1 MKTFGNDIQ
10 TKYMNI
16 KTVFR
21 ALRHQNYR
29 LFFAGQSISLV
40 GTWMQ
45 QMAVSWWVFYKYQDV
60 FLLGVVGFSSQIATF
75 LLAPF
80 AGVIADRHHRHHL
93 LLITQS
99 LAMLQAG
106 ILFVLYVTNTLAAW
120 NVILLSLFLG
130 VVNAFDI
137 PVRQAFTVDMIN
149 DREDLSNAIALNSSM
164 VNAAR
169 LIGPS
174 IGGILI
180 ALFGEGTCFL
190 LNALSYVAVL
200 ISLVL
205 MKLPRWEKSSRH
217 NESVMLQ
224 LREGFAYAANFM
236 PIRTILM
243 LLSVISMVA
252 GGVQALMP
260 FFAKEI
266 FHGDSKTLGYLMSA
280 SGLGAL
286 IGAIFL
292 AGRKNVL
299 GLSRVIARTAA
310 LFGAGVIIFSR
321 TSFLTVGIPV
331 LLFSGFGMMVQ
342 MASSNIILQ
351 TIVEED
357 KRGRVMSF
365 YTMAFMG
372 LSPFGSLFSG
382 VLAARIGADNTL
394 LWGGSLC
401 IIAAIVF
408 ALQLPTIRSF
418 IRPLYI
424 KKGILAE
431 PIH

>member
-1 MKTFGNDIQ
+1 
-10 TKYMNI
+10 MNI

-21 ALRHQNYR
+21 ALRHKNYR
-29 LFFAGQSISLV
+29 LFFSGQSISLI

-45 QMAVSWWVFYKYQDV
+45 QIAVAWLVYRMTNSA
-60 FLLGVVGFSSQIATF
+60 FLLGLVGFSSQIATF
-75 LLAPF
+75 LLAPL
-80 AGVIADRHHRHHL
+80 AGVIADRHHRHRL

-99 LAMLQAG
+99 LAMLQAV
-106 ILFVLYVTNTLAAW
+106 VLYVLYITHSIAVW
-120 NVILLSLFLG
+120 HIILLSFFLG
-130 VVNAFDI
+130 AVNAFDI
-137 PVRQAFTVDMIN
+137 PVRQSFTVDMIN

-190 LNALSYVAVL
+190 VNALSYIAVL
-200 ISLVL
+200 FSLG
-205 MKLPRWEKSSRH
+205 MMELPRWERSSRQK
-217 NESVMLQ
+217 EPVIIQ
-224 LREGFAYAANFM
+224 LKEGFLYTLNFM

-243 LLSVISMVA
+243 LLSVMSLVA

-260 FFAKEI
+260 VFARDI
-266 FHGDSKTLGYLMSA
+266 FHGGARTLGILMAA

-286 IGAIFL
+286 AGAIYL
-292 AGRKNVL
+292 ANRRNVL
-299 GLSRVIARTAA
+299 GLSKIIACSAA
-310 LFGAGVIIFSR
+310 LFGIGVIVFSR
-321 TSFLTVGIPV
+321 TSVLIIGLPI

-372 LSPFGSLFSG
+372 LAPFGSLLSG
-382 VLAARIGADNTL
+382 FLATRIGADSTL
-394 LWGGSLC
+394 LWGGGFC
-401 IIAAIVF
+401 IIAVTIF
-408 ALQLPTIRSF
+408 ALQLPKFRKLV
-418 IRPLYI
+418 RPVYVQ
-424 KKGILAE
+424 KGIIVE
-431 PIH
+431 PVE

>member
-1 MKTFGNDIQ
+1 
-10 TKYMNI
+10 MNI

-21 ALRHQNYR
+21 ALRHKNYR
-29 LFFAGQSISLV
+29 LFFAGQSISLI

-45 QMAVSWWVFYKYQDV
+45 MIAVSWLVYSMTNSA
-60 FLLGVVGFSSQIATF
+60 FLLGLVGFSSQISTF
-75 LLAPF
+75 LLAPL
-80 AGVIADRHHRHHL
+80 AGVIADRHHRHRL

-99 LAMLQAG
+99 LAMLQALV
-106 ILFVLYVTNTLAAW
+106 LFVLYVTHTIAVW
-120 NVILLSLFLG
+120 HILCLSFFLG
-130 VVNAFDI
+130 AVNAFDI
-137 PVRQAFTVDMIN
+137 PVRQSFTVDMIN
-149 DREDLSNAIALNSSM
+149 EREDLSNAIALNSSM

-190 LNALSYVAVL
+190 INALSYIAVL
-200 ISLVL
+200 FSLVM
-205 MKLPRWEKSSRH
+205 MKLPRWERSSRH
-217 NESVMLQ
+217 KEPVMLQ
-224 LREGFAYAANFM
+224 LKEGFSYALNFM

-243 LLSVISMVA
+243 LLAVISFVA
-252 GGVQALMP
+252 GGSQALMP
-260 FFAKEI
+260 VFARDI
-266 FHGDSKTLGYLMSA
+266 FHGGSRTLGLLMAA

-286 IGAIFL
+286 TGAIYL

-299 GLSRVIARTAA
+299 GLGKVIAWAA
-310 LFGAGVIIFSR
+310 GIFGLGIIVFSR
-321 TSFLTVGIPV
+321 TSVLMIGMPI

-382 VLAARIGADNTL
+382 VLAAKIGADNTL
-394 LWGGSLC
+394 LWGGLFC
-401 IIAAIVF
+401 IIAAIVY
-408 ALQLPTIRSF
+408 ALQLKTLRKY
-418 IRPLYI
+418 IRPVYI
-424 KKGILAE
+424 QKGIIIE
-431 PIH
+431 PVH

>member
-1 MKTFGNDIQ
+1 MDV
-10 TKYMNI
+10 

-21 ALRHQNYR
+21 ALRHKNYR
-29 LFFAGQSISLV
+29 LFFSGQSISLI

-45 QMAVSWWVFYKYQDV
+45 QIAVSWLVYRMTHSA
-60 FLLGVVGFSSQIATF
+60 FLLGLVGFSSQIATF
-75 LLAPF
+75 LLAPV
-80 AGVIADRHHRHHL
+80 AGVIADRHHRHRL

-99 LAMLQAG
+99 MAMLQAV
-106 ILFVLYVTNTLAAW
+106 VLYTLFATHTLAVW
-120 NVILLSLFLG
+120 HIVLLSFFLG
-130 VVNAFDI
+130 AVNAFDI
-137 PVRQAFTVDMIN
+137 PIRQSFTVDMLN

-180 ALFGEGTCFL
+180 ALFGEGACFL
-190 LNALSYVAVL
+190 INALSYIAVL
-200 ISLVL
+200 LSLVM
-205 MKLPRWEKSSRH
+205 MKLPIWEASGRQK
-217 NESVMLQ
+217 ESVVLQ
-224 LREGFAYAANFM
+224 LKAGFSYAFNFM

-243 LLSVISMVA
+243 LLSVMSLVS

-260 FFAKEI
+260 VFARDI
-266 FHGDSKTLGYLMSA
+266 FHGGSKTLGLLMAA

-286 IGAIFL
+286 IGAIYL

-299 GLSRVIARTAA
+299 GLSKVIAATAL
-310 LFGAGVIIFSR
+310 LFGCGVLVFSQ
-321 TSFLTVGIPV
+321 TSFLAVALPV

-351 TIVEED
+351 TVVEED

-372 LSPFGSLFSG
+372 LSPFGSLLSG
-382 VLAARIGADNTL
+382 SLAERIGAGQTL
-394 LWGGSLC
+394 LWGGFLC
-401 IIAAIVF
+401 ILAAIIF
-408 ALQLPTIRSF
+408 TLQLPQLRKF
-418 IRPLYI
+418 VRAEYI
-424 KKGILAE
+424 KKGIIAQ
-431 PIH
+431 PIG

>member
-1 MKTFGNDIQ
+1 
-10 TKYMNI
+10 MNI

-29 LFFAGQSISLV
+29 LFFGGQSISLI

-45 QMAVSWWVFYKYQDV
+45 QIAVSWLVYRMTNSV
-60 FLLGVVGFSSQIATF
+60 FLLGLVGFSSQISTF
-75 LLAPF
+75 LLAPL
-80 AGVIADRHHRHHL
+80 AGVIADRHHRHRL

-99 LAMLQAG
+99 LAMLQAM
-106 ILFVLYVTNTLAAW
+106 ILFILFATHTLAVW
-120 NVILLSLFLG
+120 HIIGLSFFLG
-130 VVNAFDI
+130 AINAFDI
-137 PVRQAFTVDMIN
+137 PIRQSFTVDMIN

-190 LNALSYVAVL
+190 INALSYIAVL
-200 ISLVL
+200 FSLVM
-205 MKLPRWEKSSRH
+205 MKLPPWKCSNRQK
-217 NESVMLQ
+217 ESVIIQ
-224 LREGFAYAANFM
+224 LKEGFLYAFNFM

-243 LLSVISMVA
+243 LLSVISFVS

-260 FFAKEI
+260 VFARDI
-266 FHGDSKTLGYLMSA
+266 FHGGSKTLGLLMAA

-286 IGAIFL
+286 AGAIFL

-299 GLSRVIARTAA
+299 GLGKIIAYTSAI
-310 LFGAGVIIFSR
+310 FGVGVIIFSH
-321 TSFLTVGIPV
+321 TSLMIAMPI
-331 LLFSGFGMMVQ
+331 LLLSGFGMMVQ

-382 VLAARIGADNTL
+382 LLAAKYGAGNTL
-394 LWGGSLC
+394 LGGGIIC
-401 IIAAIVF
+401 ILAAILY
-408 ALQLPTIRSF
+408 ATQYPRLRSF
-418 IRPLYI
+418 IRPLYVQ
-424 KKGILAE
+424 KGIIIE

>member
-1 MKTFGNDIQ
+1 
-10 TKYMNI
+10 MNI

-21 ALRHQNYR
+21 ALRHKNYR
-29 LFFAGQSISLV
+29 LFFSGQSISLI

-45 QMAVSWWVFYKYQDV
+45 QIAVAWLVYRMTNSA
-60 FLLGVVGFSSQIATF
+60 FLLGLVGFSSQIATF
-75 LLAPF
+75 LLAPL
-80 AGVIADRHHRHHL
+80 AGVIADRHHRHRL

-99 LAMLQAG
+99 LAMLQAV
-106 ILFVLYVTNTLAAW
+106 VLYVLYITHSIAVW
-120 NVILLSLFLG
+120 HIILLSFFLG
-130 VVNAFDI
+130 AVNAFDI
-137 PVRQAFTVDMIN
+137 PVRQSFTVDMIN

-190 LNALSYVAVL
+190 VNALSYIAVL
-200 ISLVL
+200 FSLG
-205 MKLPRWEKSSRH
+205 MMELPHWERSSRQK
-217 NESVMLQ
+217 ESVILQ
-224 LREGFAYAANFM
+224 LKEGFLYTLNFM

-243 LLSVISMVA
+243 LLSVMSLVA

-260 FFAKEI
+260 VFARDI
-266 FHGDSKTLGYLMSA
+266 FHGGARTLGILMAA

-286 IGAIFL
+286 AGAIYL
-292 AGRKNVL
+292 ANRRNVL
-299 GLSRVIARTAA
+299 GLSKIIACSAA
-310 LFGAGVIIFSR
+310 LFGIGVISFSR
-321 TSFLTVGIPV
+321 TSVLIIGLPI

-372 LSPFGSLFSG
+372 LAPFGSLLSG
-382 VLAARIGADNTL
+382 FLATRIGADSTL
-394 LWGGSLC
+394 LWGGGFC
-401 IIAAIVF
+401 IIAVIIF
-408 ALQLPTIRSF
+408 ALQLPKFRKLV
-418 IRPLYI
+418 RPVYVQ
-424 KKGILAE
+424 KGIIAE
-431 PIH
+431 PVE

>member
-1 MKTFGNDIQ
+1 
-10 TKYMNI
+10 MNI

-21 ALRHQNYR
+21 ALRHKNYR
-29 LFFAGQSISLV
+29 LFFSGQSISLI

-45 QMAVSWWVFYKYQDV
+45 QIAVSWLVYSMTNSA
-60 FLLGVVGFSSQIATF
+60 FLLGLVGFASQISTF
-75 LLAPF
+75 LLAPL
-80 AGVIADRHHRHHL
+80 AGVIADRHHRHRL

-99 LAMLQAG
+99 LAMLQA
-106 ILFVLYVTNTLAAW
+106 IVLYLLYVTHTITVWHIL
-120 NVILLSLFLG
+120 LLSLFLG
-130 VVNAFDI
+130 AVNAFDI
-137 PVRQAFTVDMIN
+137 PVRQSFTVDMIN

-174 IGGILI
+174 IGGVLI

-190 LNALSYVAVL
+190 VNALSYIAGL
-200 ISLVL
+200 LSLV
-205 MKLPRWEKSSRH
+205 MMRLPHWERSSRH
-217 NESVMLQ
+217 KEPVMRQ
-224 LREGFAYAANFM
+224 LKEGFFYALNFM

-243 LLSVISMVA
+243 LLSVISLVS
-252 GGVQALMP
+252 GGVQAL
-260 FFAKEI
+260 
-266 FHGDSKTLGYLMSA
+266 
-280 SGLGAL
+280 
-286 IGAIFL
+286 IGAIYL

-299 GLSRVIARTAA
+299 GLGKAIACTAA
-310 LFGAGVIIFSR
+310 LFGLGVVIFSR
-321 TSFLTVGIPV
+321 TSLVIVAMPV

-351 TIVEED
+351 TIVDED

-382 VLAARIGADNTL
+382 VLAAKIGANNTL
-394 LWGGSLC
+394 LWGGLFC

-408 ALQLPTIRSF
+408 ALQLPVLRGF
-418 IRPLYI
+418 VRPLYI

>member
-1 MKTFGNDIQ
+1 MSIQ
-10 TKYMNI
+10 
-16 KTVFR
+16 TVFR
-21 ALRHQNYR
+21 ALRHKNYR
-29 LFFAGQSISLV
+29 LFFSGQSISLI

-45 QMAVSWWVFYKYQDV
+45 QIAVSWLVYRMTNSA
-60 FLLGVVGFSSQIATF
+60 FLLGLVGFSSQIATF
-75 LLAPF
+75 LLAPL
-80 AGVIADRHHRHHL
+80 AGVIADRHHRHRL

-99 LAMLQAG
+99 LAMLQA
-106 ILFVLYVTNTLAAW
+106 IVLYVLYVTHVIAVW
-120 NVILLSLFLG
+120 HIILLSLFLG
-130 VVNAFDI
+130 AVNAFDI
-137 PVRQAFTVDMIN
+137 PVRQSFTVDMID

-190 LNALSYVAVL
+190 VNALSYIAVL
-200 ISLVL
+200 FSLG
-205 MKLPRWEKSSRH
+205 MMTLPRWERSGRPKGP
-217 NESVMLQ
+217 VMLQ
-224 LREGFAYAANFM
+224 LREGFFYALNFM

-243 LLSVISMVA
+243 LLSAISMVS

-260 FFAKEI
+260 VFARDI
-266 FHGDSKTLGYLMSA
+266 FHGGSRALGLLTAA

-299 GLSRVIARTAA
+299 GLSRIIAVAA
-310 LFGAGVIIFSR
+310 TTFGVAIVIFSR
-321 TSFLTVGIPV
+321 TSLLMVGMPI
-331 LLFSGFGMMVQ
+331 LLFAGFGMMVQ

-382 VLAARIGADNTL
+382 VLATRIGSDNTL
-394 LWGGSLC
+394 LWGGIFC

-408 ALQLPTIRSF
+408 ALQLPRLRSF
-418 IRPLYI
+418 VRPVYI
-424 KKGILAE
+424 QKGIIPE
-431 PIH
+431 PVQ

>member
-1 MKTFGNDIQ
+1 
-10 TKYMNI
+10 MNI

-21 ALRHQNYR
+21 ALRHKNYR
-29 LFFAGQSISLV
+29 LFFAGQSISLI

-45 QMAVSWWVFYKYQDV
+45 QTAVLWLVYRMTNSP
-60 FLLGVVGFSSQIATF
+60 FLLGLVGFSSQISTF
-75 LLAPF
+75 LLAPL
-80 AGVIADRHHRHHL
+80 AGVIADRHHRHRL

-99 LAMLQAG
+99 LAMLQATV
-106 ILFVLYVTNTLAAW
+106 LFVLYVTHTIAIWHIL
-120 NVILLSLFLG
+120 LLSLFLG
-130 VVNAFDI
+130 AVNAFDI
-137 PVRQAFTVDMIN
+137 PVRQSFTVDMIN

-174 IGGILI
+174 IGGVLI

-190 LNALSYVAVL
+190 VNALSYIAVL
-200 ISLVL
+200 LSLAV
-205 MKLPRWEKSSRH
+205 MKLPPWERSNRQR
-217 NESVMLQ
+217 ESVVLQ
-224 LREGFAYAANFM
+224 LKEGFFYAFNFM

-243 LLSVISMVA
+243 LLSVVSMVA

-260 FFAKEI
+260 VFARDI
-266 FHGDSKTLGYLMSA
+266 FHGGPRTLGLLTAA

-286 IGAIFL
+286 TGAIFL

-299 GLSRVIARTAA
+299 GLGKIIAYTSA
-310 LFGAGVIIFSR
+310 LFGAGIVIFSR
-321 TSFLTVGIPV
+321 TSHLMVGMTI

-372 LSPFGSLFSG
+372 LSPFGSLLSG
-382 VLAARIGADNTL
+382 VMAARIGAGNTL
-394 LWGGSLC
+394 LWGGFLC
-401 IIAAIVF
+401 IIASGIY
-408 ALQLPTIRSF
+408 ALHLPTLRTF
-418 IRPLYI
+418 IRPVYI
-424 KKGILAE
+424 KKGIIAE
-431 PIH
+431 PVH